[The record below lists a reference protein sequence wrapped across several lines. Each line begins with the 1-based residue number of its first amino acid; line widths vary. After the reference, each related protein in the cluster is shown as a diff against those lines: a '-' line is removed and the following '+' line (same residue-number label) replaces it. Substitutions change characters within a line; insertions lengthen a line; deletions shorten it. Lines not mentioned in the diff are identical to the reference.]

1 MIDRRKAI
9 KNIAAAG
16 AVLGA
21 APVVSGMTYSTNSSE
36 NQFLLDKD
44 ELKGKVA
51 IVTGARNN
59 MGRGFA
65 VAFGAA
71 GANVVVHYHTSKTKD
86 QAQETAKMVEEAGGK
101 AIIVD
106 GDLGKVSNVKKMFD
120 VAFNTWGRVDILVN
134 NAGKIV
140 KKPIAAITEE
150 EFDALANIN
159 SKGTF
164 FCMQEASKRL
174 SDNGRVIN
182 IGTSLFGAVTPNY
195 AAYAGTKAGMEEY
208 GRALAR
214 EIGSRGITVNT
225 VCPGAVDT
233 PFFHGQ
239 ENEHSVAYIS
249 KLSVAG
255 RLGKVSDIV
264 PLVSFL
270 ASQKSQWLSAQTFW
284 INGGYSTR

>member
-1 MIDRRKAI
+1 MDRRKAI
-9 KNIAAAG
+9 RNLGIAGVAMG
-16 AVLGA
+16 T
-21 APVVSGMTYSTNSSE
+21 APIASGMTFASKNNE
-36 NQFLLDKD
+36 NPLLLDGD

-59 MGRGFA
+59 LGRGFA
-65 VAFGAA
+65 VAFGKA
-71 GANVVVHYHTSKTKD
+71 GANVVVHYHTSETKD
-86 QAQETAKMVEEAGGK
+86 QAEQTVKMVEEAGGK
-101 AIIVD
+101 AILVS
-106 GDLGKVSNVKKMFD
+106 GDLGKVSNVEKMFD
-120 VAFNTWGRVDILVN
+120 VAFNKWGRVDILVN

-140 KKPIAAITEE
+140 KKPIADITEE

-164 FCMQEASKRL
+164 FCMREAAKRL

-214 EIGSRGITVNT
+214 EIGARGITVNT
-225 VCPGAVDT
+225 VCPGPVNT

-239 ENEHSVAYIS
+239 ENEHSVAYVS

-255 RLGKVSDIV
+255 RLGEVSDIV
-264 PLVSFL
+264 PLVAFL
-270 ASQKSQWLSAQTFW
+270 ASPKSQWLSAQTFW
-284 INGGYSTR
+284 INGGYYTR